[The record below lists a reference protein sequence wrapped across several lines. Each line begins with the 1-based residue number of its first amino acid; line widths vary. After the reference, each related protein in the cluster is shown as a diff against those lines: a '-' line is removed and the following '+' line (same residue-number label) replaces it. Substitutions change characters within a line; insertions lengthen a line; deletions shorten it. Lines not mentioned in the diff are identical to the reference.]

1 MKARH
6 FLWVAAVSSSLIGS
20 WFSDQARA
28 YPVPMF
34 VDDFNANSPNLN
46 AVPQGWSIGNGG
58 YVDII
63 GHCSGI
69 TYYNVLPGNGCYID
83 LDGSSGQP
91 GQLTRSLPLKGGR
104 SYQLRF
110 RLAGSQNPSS
120 PSDTVK
126 VDFGTETQ
134 AFTLADTDPFSFHA
148 FSFNPLTNGSYAMS
162 FLNLG
167 VSDMYGILLDDVS
180 VTDSQARDHTDLPAP
195 LPLLGAGT
203 AYGFSRRLRRRIRS
217 TRTAIGD

>member
-1 MKARH
+1 MRARH
-6 FLWVAAVSSSLIGS
+6 FPWVAAVSASLIGS
-20 WFSDQARA
+20 WFFGQAKA

-34 VDDFNANSPNLN
+34 VDDFNANHPNLN
-46 AVPQGWSIGNGG
+46 AVPLGWSVTNGG

-63 GHCSGI
+63 GHCDGI
-69 TYYNVLPGNGCYID
+69 TYYNLLPGNGCYID

-91 GQLTRSLPLKGGR
+91 GLLTRSLLLKGGR

-110 RLAGSQNPSS
+110 RLAGSQIPTS
-120 PSDTVK
+120 PSDTVT
-126 VDFGTETQ
+126 VGFGTETQ
-134 AFTLADTDPFSFHA
+134 NYTLADTDPFSVYSFT
-148 FSFNPLTNGSYAMS
+148 FNPLTNGSYAMS

-167 VSDMYGILLDDVS
+167 SSDMHGILLDDVS

-203 AYGFSRRLRRRIRS
+203 AYAFSRRLRRRIRS
-217 TRTAIGD
+217 TGKGIGN

>member
-6 FLWVAAVSSSLIGS
+6 FARFAGVGAALISG
-20 WFSDQARA
+20 WFSAQVKA

-34 VDDFNANSPNLN
+34 VDDFNANHPNLN
-46 AVPQGWSIGNGG
+46 AVPVGWSVDGGG

-63 GHCSGI
+63 GFCDGVA
-69 TYYNVLPGNGCYID
+69 YYNIMPGNGCYID
-83 LDGSSGQP
+83 LDGSGGTP
-91 GQLTRSLPLKGGR
+91 GQLTRSLSLKGGR
-104 SYQLRF
+104 SYELRF
-110 RLAGSQNPSS
+110 RLAGSQNAASS
-120 PSDTVK
+120 SDTVR
-126 VDFGTETQ
+126 VGFGSETQ
-134 AFTLADTDPFSFHA
+134 TYTLAYTDPFSVYA

-167 VSDMYGILLDDVS
+167 AGDTHGILLDDVS

-203 AYGFSRRLRRRIRS
+203 AYAFSRRLRRRIRS
-217 TRTAIGD
+217 TSG